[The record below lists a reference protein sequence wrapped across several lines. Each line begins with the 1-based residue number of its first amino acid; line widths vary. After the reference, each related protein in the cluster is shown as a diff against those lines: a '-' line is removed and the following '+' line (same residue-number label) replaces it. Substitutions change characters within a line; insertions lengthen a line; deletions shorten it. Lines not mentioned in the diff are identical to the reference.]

1 MKYYTKPVTTTFADA
16 TPTRT
21 EHWIYRPDGTP
32 IALCDDKDEAEAMTK
47 GLNDSKAAN
56 KKDQIKE
63 MIAALVVARVP
74 LNQLHQLVT
83 HRAKCANEGSY
94 EGVSRANKMIK
105 QLLGIKN

>member
-47 GLNDSKAAN
+47 GLNAFLKSK
-56 KKDQIKE
+56 KK
-63 MIAALVVARVP
+63 
-74 LNQLHQLVT
+74 
-83 HRAKCANEGSY
+83 
-94 EGVSRANKMIK
+94 
-105 QLLGIKN
+105 